1 MVHLA
6 DIHTLRDSLRHHSAT
21 RPQHIAVMTPAG
33 PALTYQQLDEN
44 SSLVAGKLAGA
55 GVGEGDRIA
64 YIGKELPSYW
74 ESLFACVKLGAVLV
88 PVDWRLT
95 PPEVEHILDDS
106 TAGTVIIDPDHLMAG
121 KTGLQEISSEP
132 QQWAQWRDATS
143 AELTEAARAAAFE
156 LDFIPGPDTA
166 MAQLYTS
173 GTTGLPKGVI
183 LAHRSWFA
191 VRDALYA
198 AHQDWITIEE
208 GDICYVGI
216 AGFHIGGLWYA
227 TQVFNAGQTVFSAPE
242 FRPDLAREHF
252 RVFGI
257 TNAILV
263 PAMMA
268 SIAQITPA
276 DPAAFTKLRQV
287 VYGGAPI
294 SDAVLEECIRVFDAR
309 FAQIYGLTETGN
321 TACCLPPDQHYPGS
335 PRLKAAGHP
344 YPSFEA
350 RVVDREGR
358 ILPAHGI
365 GEVQLKTPA
374 RMLGYWNR
382 PEATAETL
390 VDGWIHTGDAGYID
404 DEGYVFIQDR
414 FKDMILVGGENVFP
428 AEIERAIIRHPG
440 VHDAAVI
447 GVPDERSGE
456 AVRAFVLAAPGKQP
470 TTRELMMFLKDH
482 LAPFK
487 RPTQWEFSTEIPRN
501 PSGKI
506 LRRKLRESHWSGRE
520 RQVN

>member
-1 MVHLA
+1 MVHLPEA
-6 DIHTLRDSLRHHSAT
+6 RTLLDSLCHHSET
-21 RPQHIAVMTPAG
+21 RPEHIAVMTPDG
-33 PALTYQQLDEN
+33 PALSYRQLDQN
-44 SSLVAGKLAGA
+44 SSRVAAGFLSL
-55 GVGEGDRIA
+55 GIREGDRVA
-64 YIGKELPSYW
+64 YVGKERPSYW
-74 ESLFACVKLGAVLV
+74 EALFACVKLGAVIV

-95 PPEVEHILDDS
+95 PAEVEHILQDS
-106 TAGTVIIDPDHLMAG
+106 GARAVIIDADHPMAG
-121 KTGLQEISSEP
+121 KTGVTELHADKARWEE
-132 QQWAQWRDATS
+132 WRDST
-143 AELTEAARAAAFE
+143 AAVTTCRLPGFE
-156 LDFIPGPDTA
+156 PTPDTA

-173 GTTGLPKGVI
+173 GTTGLPKGVV

-191 VRDALYA
+191 VRNAL
-198 AHQDWITIEE
+198 HDSGRDWITFEE

-227 TQVFNAGQTVFSAPE
+227 TQTFNAGQTIFSAPE
-242 FRPDLAREHF
+242 FRPDLARNYF
-252 RVFGI
+252 RDFGV

-268 SIAQITPA
+268 SIAQLTPP
-276 DPAAFTKLRQV
+276 DPAAFTKMRQV
-287 VYGGAPI
+287 IYGGAPI
-294 SDAVLEECIRVFDAR
+294 SDAVLEDCLRVFDAR

-321 TACCLPPDQHYPGS
+321 TACCLPPEEHYPGS

-344 YPSFEA
+344 YPGFEA
-350 RVVDREGR
+350 RIVDCDGTVLGPHEV
-358 ILPAHGI
+358 
-365 GEVQLKTPA
+365 GEVHLRTPA
-374 RMLGYWNR
+374 RMLGYWHL

-404 DEGYVFIQDR
+404 EDGFVFIQDR

-428 AEIERAIIRHPG
+428 AEIERSIARHPA
-440 VHDAAVI
+440 VADAAVI

-456 AVRAFVLAAPGKQP
+456 AVLAFIEAAPGQQP
-470 TTRELMMFLKDH
+470 TTRDLMMFLKDH

-487 RPTQWEFSTEIPRN
+487 RPTRWEFVAEIPRN

-506 LRRKLRESHWSGRE
+506 LRRDLRESYWAGRE